1 MFLTRVDFSSDG
13 ALFFLV
19 LFVLAFVVAVL
30 MERASP
36 RRKKRRRIDRV
47 GNDRGG
53 QLID

>member
-1 MFLTRVDFSSDG
+1 MDFSSD
-13 ALFFLV
+13 AVIFFLA
-19 LFVLAFVVAVL
+19 LFVLAVVVAVL

-36 RRKKRRRIDRV
+36 RRQKRRRIDRV